1 MTSEVHAV
9 NQVVS
14 ITIYMQASALPRRV
28 AAAAEMTRSKE
39 NKNSSED
46 DAKRQSNHCSCHVG
60 VGLCLD
66 VFLYD
71 ATVSFCVSV
80 TVQWTH
86 WCRSGHQ
93 FHCYFST
100 LMLYDMSCRFWF
112 SWTHKITCT
121 STSLKSTEP
130 RLSSV
135 GSLHSLLH
143 WTAATTDKA
152 SPLHSF
158 NVSKLSTNQKPICSF
173 LLVFHRSYMPTFYH
187 FKDIMIKNLH
197 FLLFFPLQSHL
208 KPVRDGSPW
217 TSDTVSFE
225 ACERGFPWTWD
236 TVSFEA
242 CAWGFPLDLGYSL
255 VWSLCVA
262 VPLGPWIVSFEACE
276 RGFPLD
282 LGHSLVWSLWAR
294 VPLGLGTQSLLKP
307 VRGGFPWTWHMKVG
321 FNKKLSCHREAA
333 RCFMFVCS
341 QLQHTY
347 SAVIYYHLLWLQI
360 Y

>member
-225 ACERGFPWTWD
+225 ACERGFP
-236 TVSFEA
+236 
-242 CAWGFPLDLGYSL
+242 
-255 VWSLCVA
+255 
-262 VPLGPWIVSFEACE
+262 
-276 RGFPLD
+276 LD
-282 LGHSLVWSLWAR
+282 LGHSLFWSLC
-294 VPLGLGTQSLLKP
+294 VGVSLGPGI
-307 VRGGFPWTWHMKVG
+307 W
-321 FNKKLSCHREAA
+321 KLASTR
-333 RCFMFVCS
+333 S
-341 QLQHTY
+341 
-347 SAVIYYHLLWLQI
+347 SAVTERPHDASCLSVVSFNIPTAQLFITTYCGFRFTSA
-360 Y
+360 